1 MPTINL
7 LKPLVRGTLVS
18 RFFFLTLFILCS
30 FSVRVNADVYFA
42 PELIG
47 NDLDMVAD
55 LSRFT
60 KNGQQIPGTY
70 RVSIFVNNRYWTEKE
85 LVFSAY
91 DNQEVGQHQP
101 KDVKDNTG
109 LQACLTRSDLADAGV
124 NVDALAALNAITDEA
139 CLSPGQFIKN
149 ASTSFDFQKMRFDI
163 SIPQAY
169 MQHKAQGYISPERWD
184 EGINA
189 LLLDYNLSGNQKRSR
204 GSTGRSHYL
213 NLNAGINIGAWRL
226 RDNRSWNEYH
236 SRGISYSQWQR
247 QQTWA
252 ERSVIPLKSHVQLG
266 DLTTGGDMFDTVS
279 FRGVQIA
286 TDENMYPDSLRGFAP
301 TIRGNARTNAQVIV
315 RQNGYD
321 VYQTYVP
328 PGAFTINDLYAVNSS
343 GDLDVLITEADGST
357 TSFVVPFSSV
367 PLLQREGQTKY
378 SLTAGRYQNTRRG
391 YEHPQFLQGTLLR
404 GYTHNITAYTGTQL
418 ARRYTALLGG
428 AGLNLGRMG
437 AFSMD
442 ITQANST
449 LTSGDKYQ
457 GRSMRLLYAHSLNST
472 GTAFQL
478 AGYRYSTAG
487 FYTLEEAASQEMSGW
502 RNQSCHRAEWQ
513 DEGDPLATKPC
524 GNYFDLRQHKK
535 SKIQLNMS
543 QQVGSL
549 GTIFLSGTKETYRN
563 SRYARKSLQTGLN
576 SSWGSASYS
585 LTFNYNFANAS
596 QRPDRSAYF
605 NLSFPLN
612 TLPFMSNSQTW
623 ANYSINRDNNG
634 NMSHQSSLS
643 GRILDENKLSWNMT
657 QGYSGRNGNS
667 GSLSETYKGRY
678 GSSNAGYSYGKDY
691 RQISYGLAGG
701 IIFHGEGVTF
711 GQTLGDTNI
720 LVAAPGIKYTALEN
734 ETGISTDWRGYAI
747 KPFASVY
754 RENRVALDAK
764 NLDYGTDIDNPV
776 MRVVPTKG
784 AVVKAVFKGRT
795 GKSMLITLSHNNKF
809 LPFGSVVTAGE
820 SSGIVGDDGQ
830 VYLSGMAVSG
840 KGQARWGNESNQRCD
855 FDWQTVREPAKSGI
869 ISFNAHCGQGEK

>member
-1 MPTINL
+1 MSKTNL
-7 LKPLVRGTLVS
+7 LRQLVREMLITRIL
-18 RFFFLTLFILCS
+18 FLALFVLGSI
-30 FSVRVNADVYFA
+30 SVRANAEVYFA

-47 NDLDMVAD
+47 NDPDRVAD

-60 KNGQQIPGTY
+60 KNGQQMPGTY
-70 RVSIFVNNRYWTEKE
+70 RVSIFVNNHYWTEKE

-91 DNQEVGQHQP
+91 ENEETGQHQP
-101 KDVKDNTG
+101 EYVKDNTG
-109 LQACLTRSDLADAGV
+109 LLACLTRSDLADAGV
-124 NVDALAALNAITDEA
+124 NVDALSALNAIKDEA

-149 ASTSFDFQKMRFDI
+149 ASTSFNFQKMRLDI
-163 SIPQAY
+163 SIPQAH

-189 LLLDYNLSGNQKRSR
+189 LLLDYSFNGNQRKSHN
-204 GSTGRSHYL
+204 STARSHYL
-213 NLNAGINIGAWRL
+213 NLNTGINIGAWRL
-226 RDNRSWNEYH
+226 RDNRSWNAYH
-236 SRGISYSQWQR
+236 SRGVSYSQWQH

-252 ERSVIPLKSHVQLG
+252 ERSLIPLKSHVQLG
-266 DLTTGGDMFDTVS
+266 DLATGGDIFDTVS
-279 FRGVQIA
+279 FRGVQIS

-315 RQNGYD
+315 CQNGYD

-367 PLLQREGQTKY
+367 PLLQREGQTQY
-378 SLTAGRYQNTRRG
+378 SLTAGRYQNHSQG
-391 YEHPQFLQGTLLR
+391 YEHPPFLQATLVR
-404 GYTHNITAYTGTQL
+404 GFAHNITAYTGTQL
-418 ARRYTALLGG
+418 ARNYTSLLGG
-428 AGLNLGRMG
+428 TGLNLGRLG
-437 AFSMD
+437 AISMD

-449 LTSGDKYQ
+449 LTNGDKYQ
-457 GRSMRLLYAHSLNST
+457 GRSMRLLYARSLNST

-502 RNQSCHRAEWQ
+502 RDQSCHRIALQ
-513 DEGDPLATKPC
+513 DEHAPLTTKPC
-524 GNYFDLRQHKK
+524 GNYFNLRQHKK

-549 GTIFLSGTKETYRN
+549 GTIFLSGTKETYRH
-563 SRYARKSLQTGLN
+563 SPHARKSLQTGLN
-576 SSWGSASYS
+576 ASWGSASYS
-585 LTFNYNFANAS
+585 LTFNYNVAGAS

-605 NLSFPLN
+605 NVSFPLN

-634 NMSHQSSLS
+634 HISHQSSLS
-643 GRILDENKLSWNMT
+643 GVAFDENKLSWNMT

-667 GSLSETYKGRY
+667 GSLSETYKSRY

-701 IIFHGEGVTF
+701 IIFHGEGVTV

-720 LVAAPGIKYTALEN
+720 LVAAPGIKYTAVEN

-747 KPFASVY
+747 KPFASAY

-764 NLDYGTDIDNPV
+764 DLDYGTDVDNPV
-776 MRVVPTKG
+776 MRMVPTKG
-784 AVVKAVFKGRT
+784 AVVKATFNGRV
-795 GKSMLITLSHNNKF
+795 GKSMLVTLSHKNKF
-809 LPFGSVVTAGE
+809 LPFGSFVTAGE

-840 KGQARWGNESNQRCD
+840 EGLARWGGENDQRCH
-855 FDWQTVREPAKSGI
+855 FTWQTAKDSAKSGI
-869 ISFNAHCGQGEK
+869 ISFNANCR